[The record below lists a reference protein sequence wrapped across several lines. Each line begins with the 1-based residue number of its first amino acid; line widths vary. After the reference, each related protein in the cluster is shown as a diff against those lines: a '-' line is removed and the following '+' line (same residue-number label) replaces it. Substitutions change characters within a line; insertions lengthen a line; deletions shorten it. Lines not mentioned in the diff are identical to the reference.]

1 MVAMS
6 YKNSVIYFNHVVIW
20 NEHIPREWPFTRKAR
35 MIRNQIKLRDIGSH
49 ILNDLNLNI
58 RRRENLKVTQ
68 TTIFWKWHWQKVP
81 VIAWE
86 TSLFNGCTH
95 THTHTHLATNT
106 ERFAI
111 MSLGREKN
119 IKKFNL
125 QQKLK
130 KNHKRYSS
138 HNIFWRRR
146 WQSAVS

>member
-35 MIRNQIKLRDIGSH
+35 MIRNQIKLRDISSH

-95 THTHTHLATNT
+95 THTHTSSHKH
-106 ERFAI
+106 
-111 MSLGREKN
+111 REICNHVSWKGKN

>member
-6 YKNSVIYFNHVVIW
+6 YKNSVIYFNDVVIW

-95 THTHTHLATNT
+95 THTHLATNT

>member
-6 YKNSVIYFNHVVIW
+6 YKNSVIYFNDVVIW

-35 MIRNQIKLRDIGSH
+35 MIRNQIKLRDISSH
-49 ILNDLNLNI
+49 ILDDLNLNI
-58 RRRENLKVTQ
+58 RRREKLKVTQ
-68 TTIFWKWHWQKVP
+68 TTLYLLKMALTKSASDSLRDIFILWMY
-81 VIAWE
+81 
-86 TSLFNGCTH
+86 TH
-95 THTHTHLATNT
+95 THTSSHKH
-106 ERFAI
+106 
-111 MSLGREKN
+111 REICNHVSWKGKN

-138 HNIFWRRR
+138 RNIFWRRR